1 MCCTLQKHDYQ
12 ISNWINMKTTT
23 SDKPVLR
30 YRLNFISFIPIKMV
44 EITTTTET
52 RMTKDHNSAIST
64 DRIIQASFL
73 MYIYTFKQ
81 NSTHQYS
88 YMSQ

>member
-1 MCCTLQKHDYQ
+1 
-12 ISNWINMKTTT
+12 MKTTT

-44 EITTTTET
+44 EITTMTET
-52 RMTKDHNSAIST
+52 TMTETTMTETTMTKDHNSAIST